1 MRPWLADPQHAIWLI
16 PTPDF
21 RRGAFA
27 RRDAGDAFWLRAS
40 VPQRALTN
48 LLERDRMFTER
59 VAADAENSGLATMHI
74 DGSRTL
80 DGDFEDL
87 VARFKLTR

>member
-1 MRPWLADPQHAIWLI
+1 
-16 PTPDF
+16 
-21 RRGAFA
+21 
-27 RRDAGDAFWLRAS
+27 
-40 VPQRALTN
+40 
-48 LLERDRMFTER
+48 MFTER